1 MTSRYEDSILRSLRR
16 MTRAVDLHSKQLAR
30 HHSLTGPQ
38 LVCLRLIEKRGV
50 ITPSELAK
58 GVSLSQGTVTG
69 ILERL
74 AARDLIRRERSAE
87 DKRKILVQLTSA
99 GADLVKTA
107 PSSLQEQ
114 FSKRLA
120 ALPEGEQAMIDWIM
134 QRVVTLMEAEDVDA
148 APIMATG
155 PMSAEAEVVADFLD
169 PDAEPT

>member
-1 MTSRYEDSILRSLRR
+1 

-69 ILERL
+69 ILDRL
-74 AARDLIRRERSAE
+74 ASRDLISRQRSAE
-87 DKRKILVQLTSA
+87 DKRKILVQLTDA
-99 GADLVKTA
+99 GRQLVATA
-107 PSSLQEQ
+107 PSPLHEQ

-120 ALPEGEQAMIDWIM
+120 GLPEGEQAMIDWIM
-134 QRVVTLMEAEDVDA
+134 QRVVELMEAEDVDA

-155 PMSAEAEVVADFLD
+155 PMSAEPDEVADFLETESSK
-169 PDAEPT
+169 PDK